1 MPLREPALVPE
12 LLVTDL
18 DRSIDFWCAVC
29 GFVVRYSRP
38 EERFAYLELGSAHV
52 MLEEVGA
59 GRNWITGPLNLPL
72 GRGIN
77 FQITV
82 LDADRVAHDI
92 SAAGTDLL
100 LQPETKQY
108 RIGQSVTA
116 VRQFL
121 VLDPDGYLLR
131 FQSSTRSN
139 ASGLD

>member
-1 MPLREPALVPE
+1 MPLCEPALVPE

-18 DRSIDFWCAVC
+18 VRSVDFWCTVC
-29 GFVVRYSRP
+29 GFLVRYCRP

-52 MLEEVGA
+52 MLEQVGV
-59 GRNWITGPLNLPL
+59 GRNWITGPLQAPL

-82 LDADRVAHDI
+82 PDADRVAHDI
-92 SAAGTDLL
+92 NAAGTNLL

-108 RIGQSVTA
+108 RVGQSVTV

-131 FQSSTRSN
+131 FQSSTRSVPP
-139 ASGLD
+139 GLH

>member
-1 MPLREPALVPE
+1 
-12 LLVTDL
+12 
-18 DRSIDFWCAVC
+18 
-29 GFVVRYSRP
+29 
-38 EERFAYLELGSAHV
+38 

-59 GRNWITGPLNLPL
+59 GRNWITGPLNVPL

-82 LDADRVAHDI
+82 PDADRVAHDI
-92 SAAGTDLL
+92 RAAGTDLL
-100 LQPETKQY
+100 SQPETKQY

-131 FQSSTRSN
+131 FQSSTRSVPPEL
-139 ASGLD
+139 G